1 MNSSPLTILVV
12 DDDTLVL
19 DVFESMLK
27 SQGHNILAATD
38 PATAMTLVEEYGR
51 SPDVLLVDVALAGA
65 SGIDFAEAV
74 RVTFPSI
81 GVVFTTGFA
90 HREPMARRAGI
101 GEVLRKPFRPQQ
113 LFDIIGRAASKPK
126 LS

>member
-1 MNSSPLTILVV
+1 MTILVV

-38 PATAMTLVEEYGR
+38 PATAMTLVEEYGK
-51 SPDVLLVDVALAGA
+51 SPDVLLVDVALEGA

-74 RVTFPSI
+74 RAEFPSI

-101 GEVLRKPFRPQQ
+101 GEILRKPFRPKE
-113 LFDIIGRAASKPK
+113 LFDVIGRAANKRQI
-126 LS
+126 

>member
-1 MNSSPLTILVV
+1 MNSRPLTILVV

-27 SQGHNILAATD
+27 SQGHNVLAAAD

-74 RVTFPSI
+74 RVRFPSI

>member
-1 MNSSPLTILVV
+1 MTILVV

-27 SQGHNILAATD
+27 SQGHHILAATD
-38 PATAMTLVEEYGR
+38 PATAMTLVEEYGK
-51 SPDVLLVDVALAGA
+51 SPDVLLVDVALEGA

-74 RVTFPSI
+74 RAEFPSI

-113 LFDIIGRAASKPK
+113 LFDIIGRAANKPN
-126 LS
+126 LF

>member
-1 MNSSPLTILVV
+1 MTILVV

-19 DVFESMLK
+19 GVFESMLK
-27 SQGHNILAATD
+27 SQGHEILAAAD
-38 PATAMTLVEEYGR
+38 PATAMSLLDEYGK
-51 SPDVLLVDVALAGA
+51 SPDVLLVDVALEGA
-65 SGIDFAEAV
+65 NGIDFAAEV
-74 RVTFPSI
+74 RAEHPDI

-113 LFDIIGRAASKPK
+113 LFDVINRASTKRP